1 MGLDLRAA
9 RPRKLGAMSPKAK
22 RDSEEG
28 PKKPSQYTLK
38 LDKDQAAKLAR
49 ILKAKD
55 WETFKVEHA
64 AFAFKG
70 PGVNIV
76 HYTSGK
82 CVVSGKGTEDFVRF
96 TLEGEVTGEAKLGY
110 EAENNPEWFEEHLG
124 LDESGKGDVFG
135 PVISACV
142 IGDAGMVAMWR
153 EAGVADSKK
162 LNDAKIADLDRK
174 IRETPGVVV
183 RTTFMRMAK
192 YNELHARFGKN
203 LNRLLAWMHATSA
216 TEALQQFEAAHGRKP
231 AWGLLDQF
239 TEEPLVQ
246 NELARK
252 GVVFDLRMRTKA
264 ESDPV
269 VAAASIVAR
278 AAFVRELDRLSSD
291 GGVALPKGAGM
302 AQHKAAMDEL
312 VGRFGPA
319 ILVNFAKL
327 HFRETFAPRG
337 LEPPEKKEFKPR
349 RKG

>member
-1 MGLDLRAA
+1 MAT
-9 RPRKLGAMSPKAK
+9 KAK
-22 RDSEEG
+22 SDSEG
-28 PKKPSQYTLK
+28 PKKPALYTV
-38 LDKDQAAKLAR
+38 KLAPVQAEK
-49 ILKAKD
+49 LKAILVAKG
-55 WETFKVEHA
+55 WVSFPVEHS
-64 AFAFKG
+64 AFAYKG
-70 PGVNIV
+70 PGVNVV
-76 HYTSGK
+76 HYGSGK
-82 CVVSGKGTEDFVRF
+82 CVVSGKGTEDFVKF
-96 TLEGEVTGEAKLGY
+96 TLEGEVTGEAKMGY
-110 EAENNPEWFEEHLG
+110 EAENNPEWFDEHLG

-142 IGDAGMVAMWR
+142 IGDGQMVSMWR

-162 LNDAKIADLDRK
+162 LNDTKIAELDRR

-183 RTTFMRMAK
+183 KTTAMRMSK
-192 YNELHARFGKN
+192 YNELHSRFGKN

-216 TEALQQFEAAHGRKP
+216 TEALQQYEALHGRKP

-246 NELARK
+246 NEIARR
-252 GVVFDLRMRTKA
+252 GITFDLRMRTKA

-278 AAFVRELDRLSSD
+278 AAFVRELDRLAAD

-302 AQHKAAMDEL
+302 KPHRDAMEAL
-312 VGRFGPA
+312 VDRHGPA
-319 ILVNFAKL
+319 GLVNFAKL
-327 HFRETFAPRG
+327 HFRETYAPRG